1 MNIANL
7 KLALRVLARRKVFT
21 AISLVGIT
29 LTLVVLMVATA
40 ILDNVFAA
48 AKPESELDRMLFV
61 SVGRPLQQGHEQHQP
76 AGLRFSTKNDSRSA
90 GRGAGSPTSR
100 SCGRRSSTPARSG
113 SKRR

>member
-1 MNIANL
+1 MTTVSRRRPAARSAYSTAGRWRDMNIANL

-48 AKPESELDRMLFV
+48 GKPEPQPDRLPFLPLV
-61 SVGRPLQQGHEQHQP
+61 RPPPKDLRPANPPRPRLLQ
-76 AGLRFSTKNDSRSA
+76 
-90 GRGAGSPTSR
+90 
-100 SCGRRSSTPARSG
+100 TPIPHLA
-113 SKRR
+113 

>member
-1 MNIANL
+1 MATRHGHPEELNEKDGTTVVMVTHDDRFAGTHRPDHSSFSTAGRWRDMNIANF

-48 AKPESELDRMLFV
+48 GKPESQLDRML
-61 SVGRPLQQGHEQHQP
+61 S
-76 AGLRFSTKNDSRSA
+76 
-90 GRGAGSPTSR
+90 
-100 SCGRRSSTPARSG
+100 
-113 SKRR
+113 

>member
-48 AKPESELDRMLFV
+48 GKPESQLDRMLFV
-61 SVGRPLQQGHEQHQP
+61 SVVGRYSKESSQTSPPGYGFLQKTIRDLPGAADVVLIEP
-76 AGLRFSTKNDSRSA
+76 AA
-90 GRGAGSPTSR
+90 MP
-100 SCGRRSSTPARSG
+100 
-113 SKRR
+113 